1 VSYIV
6 GLKISINSSGF
17 QGRRTPAP
25 VAPASSEY
33 NSFFPGALAYPLD
46 WIEYPYV
53 LFMDM
58 LENVLLAARGL
69 EGPAAKDE
77 SSMDAGP
84 VDWGMRGVEARNR
97 NVRVTEGNIVS

>member
-1 VSYIV
+1 
-6 GLKISINSSGF
+6 
-17 QGRRTPAP
+17 
-25 VAPASSEY
+25 
-33 NSFFPGALAYPLD
+33 
-46 WIEYPYV
+46 V
-53 LFMDM
+53 LFIDIF
-58 LENVLLAARGL
+58 ENVLLAARGL